1 MHAGKIIALDPR
13 TGQPVLKTMAETMA
27 EGRVVIEHQ
36 SLVWLQGKKFL
47 FLFLRFIYLSIYLSI
62 YLFIICVSLVWL
74 RGKKFLFLFLRFI
87 YLSIYLFIYLFIYY
101 MCVHCSCLQTLQ
113 KRASD
118 FCYGWLRTTMWL
130 LGFELRT
137 FGRAVNRS

>member
-1 MHAGKIIALDPR
+1 MGSMHAGKIIALDPR

-47 FLFLRFIYLSIYLSI
+47 FLFLRFIYLSIYL
-62 YLFIICVSLVWL
+62 
-74 RGKKFLFLFLRFI
+74 
-87 YLSIYLFIYLFIYY
+87 FIYLFIYY

-118 FCYGWLRTTMWL
+118 FCYGWL
-130 LGFELRT
+130 
-137 FGRAVNRS
+137 